1 MQRLSWPRIKFRL
14 PRLPKGPWRRGTG
27 QPGPAGRSTSLITG
41 ILLGYF
47 VLIVF
52 MVAVGGYSYWG
63 MQQVMREYQQ
73 IVEQAHPYVL
83 AISEINSALT
93 AQLNAQRT
101 YLLTGDEQYTLRAEL
116 DANNVRSAI
125 NKAEGY
131 AQESEEKNL
140 LQQIGSIHDN
150 LVQQQKDVFA
160 TYAAGD
166 KEGAIQQGLTG
177 VDDILKRLTANFNV
191 LQGINQKRVHDA
203 QQAAQ
208 AAAANTVR
216 LVLVLVLVGAVLGI
230 LLSVFLARRTISP
243 LRRLATAAAG
253 IAGGDL
259 REEVPVR
266 GRDEV
271 AQLGTAFN
279 QMVGNLRE
287 IITEVRTSIL
297 KVSEYA
303 QQLTTSAEETTR
315 ATEQIAASVQE
326 VAQGAEQQVREVSD
340 ASNTVKQMAAAM
352 EQVAES
358 AQAVAAS
365 SQESARLAEEGSTAI
380 KNVIRQNDVVRES
393 MTNLSGLI
401 NELGQRSREIGQI
414 VEVITSIADQTNLL
428 ALNAAIEAARAGE
441 QGRGFAVVADEVRKL
456 AEQSAQA
463 AKQIAGL
470 VDRTQN
476 DTGKAIKTME
486 AGSAEVASGSELLQS
501 AQSTLEKI
509 FAAVGKVAQEI
520 QEVSAAAQEMAAS
533 SDRVVTATEN
543 VSRIAENTSAG
554 TENIAAATEEQT
566 ATMEEISSSA
576 QVLADMARKL
586 EQAVQRFKL

>member
-1 MQRLSWPRIKFRL
+1 MKQFTWPQVRVRL
-14 PRLPKGPWRRGTG
+14 PRLPWFHRGQEG
-27 QPGPAGRSTSLITG
+27 RPAARERGGSLITG
-41 ILLGYF
+41 ILVGYL
-47 VLIVF
+47 VLIAF
-52 MVAVGGYSYWG
+52 MIAVGGYNYRG
-63 MQQVMREYQQ
+63 MQQVMREYRA
-73 IVEQAHPYVL
+73 IVDHSHPYQM
-83 AISEINSALT
+83 AIAEIHQALT
-93 AQLNAQRT
+93 AQLSAQRT
-101 YLLTGDEQYTLRAEL
+101 YLLTGDEQYTLRAQL
-116 DANNVRSAI
+116 DSNNVKTALQ
-125 NKAEGY
+125 KALDY

-140 LQQIGSIHDN
+140 LQQIASIHN
-150 LVQQQKDVFA
+150 SLVEQQNAVFA
-160 TYAAGD
+160 TYAAGN
-166 KEGAIQQGLTG
+166 KEVAIQQGLAG
-177 VDDILKRLTANFNV
+177 VDDTMKRLTANFNV
-191 LQGINQKRVHDA
+191 LEGINQKRVTDA
-203 QQAAQ
+203 RQAAQ
-208 AAAANTVR
+208 AAAERT
-216 LVLVLVLVGAVLGI
+216 LHLMLLLVLVGTVIGVLVA
-230 LLSVFLARRTISP
+230 VFLARRTVRP
-243 LRRLATAAAG
+243 LRQLATVAAG

-259 REEVPVR
+259 RQEVKVR

-279 QMVGNLRE
+279 NMVDNLRQ
-287 IITEVRTSIL
+287 IIIEVRASIA
-297 KVSEYA
+297 KVSEHA

-315 ATEQIAASVQE
+315 ATEQIASSVQE
-326 VAQGAEQQVREVSD
+326 VAEGAEQQVREVAD
-340 ASNTVKQMAAAM
+340 ATSTVKQMAAAM

-358 AQAVAAS
+358 AQSVAAS
-365 SQESARLAEEGSTAI
+365 SQESARLAEEGSAAI
-380 KNVIRQNDVVRES
+380 QNVIRQNDVVRES
-393 MTNLSGLI
+393 MTNLAGLI

-470 VDRTQN
+470 VDRTQS

-486 AGSAEVASGSELLQS
+486 AGSSEVASGSKLLES
-501 AQSTLEKI
+501 ARATLERI

-533 SDRVVTATEN
+533 SGRVVSATEN

-576 QVLADMARKL
+576 QMLADMARKL
-586 EQAVQRFKL
+586 EQAVERFQL